1 MHFQPLL
8 VILGK
13 VKIPLGS
20 ILNLVSFVIW
30 CYTLLVLFFFVSL
43 PGKDVT
49 VHKCPNINIE
59 LFLQMMTYTNIVI
72 AMHASK
78 YNDTKHIV

>member
-1 MHFQPLL
+1 MVCPYICSGNTRLNIEFS
-8 VILGK
+8 VI
-13 VKIPLGS
+13 
-20 ILNLVSFVIW
+20 
-30 CYTLLVLFFFVSL
+30 CYLVLHIARTFFFVSL